1 MVMDRRTGIVEKG
14 GDAIGINSQTDK
26 HGRT

>member
-1 MVMDRRTGIVEKG
+1 MAMDRRAGIVEKG

-26 HGRT
+26 SGGK